1 MALKDTWV
9 DKVDDVD
16 DVEAEIVNDI
26 AHAIIEL
33 EEETEGI
40 ETLLADIQEV
50 YNEYSK

>member
-16 DVEAEIVNDI
+16 VVGAEIVNTM

-40 ETLLADIQEV
+40 ETLLADI
-50 YNEYSK
+50 